1 MLFMC
6 TVIYIA
12 FLLIDFI
19 PILKSKNIKNI
30 ILYSVII
37 ATAYTFTFLRDI
49 GVKIPSIAN
58 FLKEITLFIVN
69 SLFKGAGTA

>member
-6 TVIYIA
+6 TVVYLS

-19 PILKSKNIKNI
+19 PVLKSKNLKNI
-30 ILYSVII
+30 ILYSLII
-37 ATAYTFTFLRDI
+37 ITAYTFTVLKDLGI
-49 GVKIPSIAN
+49 KIPSIAN
-58 FLKEITLFIVN
+58 FLKEITLLIVN

>member
-1 MLFMC
+1 MLFLC
-6 TVIYIA
+6 TMVYLS

-19 PILKSKNIKNI
+19 PVLKSKNLKNI
-30 ILYSVII
+30 ILYSVIMS
-37 ATAYTFTFLRDI
+37 TAYTFTFLRDI

-58 FLKEITLFIVN
+58 FLKEITLLIVN